1 MAAQPGIST
10 TSAPPNTVVAIQP
23 GMSVQPV
30 VLVDQYGDYVTAST
44 ASALATTT
52 APVNVGNATAPTS
65 GEVLTA
71 VSGTAATWQAAG
83 GVPSGSAGGDLG
95 GTYPNPT
102 VTATHLASPQSL
114 AQGGT
119 AQNAASNAALLTALG
134 AAALAGAAF
143 AGEVTVQT
151 PVNPSDAV
159 TKAYADAIAQGLSV
173 KPSVQEATAA
183 ALPANTYSNGASGVG
198 ATLTA
203 VLAGVLTV
211 DGIAVALGDR
221 VLVQNEAAPA
231 NNGIYTVTTLGTVG
245 VAYILTR
252 AVDMNT
258 AASVP
263 GAFAFTEQGTAN
275 AAAGFTVASEGPFTI
290 GTTAIT
296 WTQFS
301 GAGEIT
307 AGTGLSKSGNTLS
320 LITPVAAGN
329 LPTGTTSAQGALQ
342 LDGTAGDIKPVGAS
356 AAAGS
361 AGKAAD
367 AAHVHVGAPLASPTF
382 TGTPAAPTASA
393 GDNTT
398 QIATDAFVQ
407 SALAAVGVPNQ
418 FGYATWTWDFYSTP
432 IVIAAFNTTGIASG
446 VLCLTRF
453 LYLPVAST
461 LLGDLDV
468 VWHVGTGGNANTFVG
483 VYALTGGN
491 AVLQGSGSSDL
502 SAQASGIVT
511 VSTGQTAWPAG
522 WYALGYAA
530 GTQAGSGNA
539 ASPYIASSGAQS
551 GGSSFAL
558 PGDTFAPV
566 TAVNYYS
573 NSYTALP
580 SSVALSHFNHIGPGR
595 MMGAL
600 R

>member
-10 TSAPPNTVVAIQP
+10 SAAPPNTVVEIQP
-23 GMSVQPV
+23 GMNVQPV
-30 VLVDQYGDYVTAST
+30 VLVDQNGNYVTAST
-44 ASALATTT
+44 ANALATTT

-65 GEVLTA
+65 GQVLTA
-71 VSGTAATWQAAG
+71 ASGTAATWQAPG
-83 GVPSGSAGGDLG
+83 GAPSGSAGGDLG
-95 GTYPNPT
+95 STYPNPT
-102 VTATHLASPQSL
+102 VTATHLASPL
-114 AQGGT
+114 PLVQGGT

-134 AAALAGAAF
+134 AAALGGAAF
-143 AGEVTVQT
+143 SGEVTVQT

-159 TKAYADAIAQGLSV
+159 TKAYADAIAQGLSP

-263 GAFAFTEQGTAN
+263 GAYAFTEQGTAN

-329 LPTGTTSAQGALQ
+329 LPTGTTSAKGALQ
-342 LDGTAGDIKPVGAS
+342 LDGTASDVQPTGAA

-361 AGKAAD
+361 SGLAAD
-367 AAHVHVGAPLASPTF
+367 AKHVHMGLSLLATTGTAGYTLVNGTGTIITWTAPNDGNLHRVMLASSSSVTTLEVGGATSIAFTPPT
-382 TGTPAAPTASA
+382 GSA
-393 GDNTT
+393 GT
-398 QIATDAFVQ
+398 
-407 SALAAVGVPNQ
+407 
-418 FGYATWTWDFYSTP
+418 STP
-432 IVIAAFNTTGIASG
+432 YAAALSAASRSSQPIFAIVGPGTTVTFSQAS
-446 VLCLTRF
+446 
-453 LYLPVAST
+453 
-461 LLGDLDV
+461 
-468 VWHVGTGGNANTFVG
+468 
-483 VYALTGGN
+483 ALTGG
-491 AVLQGSGSSDL
+491 AATIWAELWGS
-502 SAQASGIVT
+502 
-511 VSTGQTAWPAG
+511 
-522 WYALGYAA
+522 
-530 GTQAGSGNA
+530 
-539 ASPYIASSGAQS
+539 
-551 GGSSFAL
+551 
-558 PGDTFAPV
+558 
-566 TAVNYYS
+566 
-573 NSYTALP
+573 
-580 SSVALSHFNHIGPGR
+580 
-595 MMGAL
+595 
-600 R
+600 